1 VFRGVNH
8 LNLDAKGRLT
18 FPSRYRERLQDY
30 CAGEMV
36 ITVDPDHCLLVYA
49 LPEWEVIE
57 KKLAALPSLKPQ
69 NRRLQRLLIG
79 YAAEC
84 PMDGAGRILL
94 PPPHREFAGLD
105 KKTVLVGQGN
115 KFELWDEATW
125 NERRE
130 VWLAEAAQEME
141 LSTELEELSL

>member
-1 VFRGVNH
+1 MFRGVNH
-8 LNLDAKGRLT
+8 LSLDAKGRLT
-18 FPSRYRERLQDY
+18 FPSRYRERLQAH
-30 CAGEMV
+30 CGGELV
-36 ITVDPDHCLLVYA
+36 ITVDPDRCLLVYA

-57 KKLAALPSLKPQ
+57 KKLVALPSLKPQ

-79 YAAEC
+79 YATDC
-84 PMDGAGRILL
+84 SMDSNGRILL
-94 PPPHREFAGLD
+94 PPPLREFAALD
-105 KKTVLVGQGN
+105 KKVVLVGQGN

-130 VWLAEAAQEME
+130 VWLVEAAEEME